1 VLNDENHSNKKIINQ
16 LNPRKM
22 EWYIPITLLPGIA
35 LLILSTSNF
44 IIATNVE
51 IQILKEKKEIF
62 KDIIKLKMKQLK
74 RLNYAISGLYLS
86 VLFFTISGLFA
97 SLDRSDDLTFTVI
110 SIGTTIMTLSVI
122 LLIIYSISANWI
134 KRKHLLIDDS
144 KK

>member
-51 IQILKEKKEIF
+51 IQILKEKKELF

>member
-1 VLNDENHSNKKIINQ
+1 
-16 LNPRKM
+16 M

-44 IIATNVE
+44 IIALNVE
-51 IQILKEKKEIF
+51 IQILKEKKELF

-97 SLDRSDDLTFTVI
+97 FGGPVAGKDL
-110 SIGTTIMTLSVI
+110 
-122 LLIIYSISANWI
+122 
-134 KRKHLLIDDS
+134 
-144 KK
+144 